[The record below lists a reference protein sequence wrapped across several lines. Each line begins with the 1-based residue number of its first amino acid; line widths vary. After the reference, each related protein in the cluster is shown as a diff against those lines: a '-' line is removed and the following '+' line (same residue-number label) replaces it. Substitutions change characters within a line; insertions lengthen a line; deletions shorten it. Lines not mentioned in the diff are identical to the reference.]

1 MEICDSM
8 CLTLCLYYLT
18 SRETRLHI
26 LNQNPLKIS
35 YELTITRKVVIFS
48 SANSS
53 LGGRHFRYCKLMPKC
68 VQPRNLNNEL
78 TLKGPMIDEKAWLW
92 VEFNLTIRWI
102 HLPSSVN
109 VRITLT
115 AQKKDDW
122 WWQRILILPNICLL
136 SLIK

>member
-1 MEICDSM
+1 MCEIFMEICDSM

-68 VQPRNLNNEL
+68 VQPRNLN
-78 TLKGPMIDEKAWLW
+78 KRIDIK
-92 VEFNLTIRWI
+92 R
-102 HLPSSVN
+102 P
-109 VRITLT
+109 
-115 AQKKDDW
+115 DDW
-122 WWQRILILPNICLL
+122 WESLAMSRIQPYHQMNSSFFL
-136 SLIK
+136 SKRPYHTNSATEGRLVMATYFNTA

>member
-35 YELTITRKVVIFS
+35 YELTITRKAVIFS

-68 VQPRNLNNEL
+68 VQPRNLN
-78 TLKGPMIDEKAWLW
+78 KRIDIKRPDDWWESLAMSR
-92 VEFNLTIRWI
+92 FNLTIRWI
-102 HLPSSVN
+102 HLSSSVN

-115 AQKKDDW
+115 AQQKDDW